1 MSLRS
6 LRAAAM
12 PKPEEPVV
20 PVNENLT
27 VTSAALMADNVVSGK
42 FAIAAVKAGA
52 DAVKL
57 TVVDASGNEVELARS
72 ASTTKDGVVTFQAM
86 WKVTGSR
93 GDVLRF
99 TVRVYDADGLASV
112 NTMNVTVTI
121 K

>member
-6 LRAAAM
+6 FRAAAM
-12 PKPEEPVV
+12 PEPEPVI

-27 VTSAALMADNVVSGK
+27 IASAVLKASSIVSGK
-42 FAIAAVKAGA
+42 YATVAVKAGA

-112 NTMNVTVTI
+112 NTMDVTVTI